1 MPGPLMVSI
10 EGTTLDAATR
20 SRLAHPNIGGVILF
34 ARNYTSPGQLADLT
48 REIKALKDPPLLTA
62 VDQEGG
68 RVQRFQEGFTRLPP
82 METIGTLFDTDPK
95 ASLTLARATGTV
107 LAGELRQCGV
117 DLSFAPVLDLHSNNK
132 AIGTRAFHR
141 SPEVVTTLAHGL
153 AEGMAASGMRAVGK
167 HFPGHSGVIED
178 PHDELPRDDRSIDEL
193 RDADMQVYR
202 DLKPETIQGVMSC
215 HVCFPRID
223 ALPASLSYRF
233 LTEEL
238 RDRLAFQGP
247 IFSDDLMMGAL
258 GSIAKPD
265 GLAKVAL
272 EAGADMVLLCNS
284 DNATDR
290 VLDSDEL
297 PIQSEA
303 SRRRLEAMRPDRA
316 YTADDALLSEA
327 RERMSRYI

>member
-1 MPGPLMVSI
+1 MVSI
-10 EGTTLDAATR
+10 EGTILDAATR
-20 SRLAHPNIGGVILF
+20 SRLVHPNIGGVILF

-48 REIKALKDPPLLTA
+48 REIKDLKDPPLLIA

-82 METIGTLFDTDPK
+82 MEGIGALFDTDPE
-95 ASLTLARATGTV
+95 AALALARATGTV
-107 LAGELRQCGV
+107 LAGELWQCGV
-117 DLSFAPVLDLHSNNK
+117 DFSFAPVLDLHSNNK

-141 SPEVVTTLAHGL
+141 SPKVVTTLAHGL

-193 RDADMQVYR
+193 RDDDMQVYR
-202 DLKPETIQGVMSC
+202 DLKPETIKGVMSC
-215 HVCFPRID
+215 HVCFPEID

-247 IFSDDLMMGAL
+247 IFSDDIMMGAL
-258 GSIAKPD
+258 GAIAEPE
-265 GLAKVAL
+265 GLARMAL
-272 EAGADMVLLCNS
+272 QAGADMVLLCNS

-303 SRRRLEAMRPDRA
+303 SRRRLEAMRPDPA

>member
-1 MPGPLMVSI
+1 MAGPLMVSI
-10 EGTTLDAATR
+10 EGTTLDAVTR

-34 ARNYTSPGQLADLT
+34 ARNYTSPEQLLSLT
-48 REIKALKDPPLLTA
+48 REIKALKSPVLLVA

-82 METIGTLFDTDPK
+82 MKAIGTLFDTDPK
-95 ASLTLARATGTV
+95 AAFALARATGRV
-107 LAGELRQCGV
+107 LAGELRQCGI

-141 SPEVVTTLAHGL
+141 SPKVVTTLAHGL

-178 PHDELPRDDRSIDEL
+178 PHDELPRDDRSIDDL
-193 RDADMQVYR
+193 RDDDMRVYR
-202 DLKPETIQGVMSC
+202 DLKPETIKGVMSC

-223 ALPASLSYRF
+223 GLPASLSYRF

-238 RDRLAFQGP
+238 RDRLFFQGP

-258 GSIAKPD
+258 DSIAKPE
-265 GLAKVAL
+265 GLARMAL

-303 SRRRLEAMRPDRA
+303 SRRRLEAMRPDPA

>member
-1 MPGPLMVSI
+1 M
-10 EGTTLDAATR
+10 
-20 SRLAHPNIGGVILF
+20 
-34 ARNYTSPGQLADLT
+34 
-48 REIKALKDPPLLTA
+48 AL
-62 VDQEGG
+62 
-68 RVQRFQEGFTRLPP
+68 
-82 METIGTLFDTDPK
+82 
-95 ASLTLARATGTV
+95 
-107 LAGELRQCGV
+107 
-117 DLSFAPVLDLHSNNK
+117 
-132 AIGTRAFHR
+132 
-141 SPEVVTTLAHGL
+141 
-153 AEGMAASGMRAVGK
+153 SGMPAVGK

-178 PHDELPRDDRSIDEL
+178 PHDELPRDDRSLDDL
-193 RDADMQVYR
+193 RDDDIRVYR

-233 LTEEL
+233 LTGEL

-290 VLDSDEL
+290 VLDSDGL
-297 PIQSEA
+297 PVQSEA
-303 SRRRLEAMRPDRA
+303 SRRRLEAMRPDPA

-327 RERMSRYI
+327 RERMSRHI

>member
-1 MPGPLMVSI
+1 MVSI

-20 SRLAHPNIGGVILF
+20 SRLVHPKIGGVILF
-34 ARNYTSPGQLADLT
+34 ARNYTSPGQLSELT
-48 REIKALKDPPLLTA
+48 REIKELKDPPLLIA

-82 METIGTLFDTDPK
+82 MEAIGTLFDTDPK
-95 ASLTLARATGTV
+95 AALALARATGTV
-107 LAGELRQCGV
+107 LAGELHQCGV

-141 SPEVVTTLAHGL
+141 SPKAITALAHGL
-153 AEGMAASGMRAVGK
+153 AEGMALSGMRAVGK

-193 RDADMQVYR
+193 RDDDLRVYR
-202 DLKPETIQGVMSC
+202 DLKPENIKGVMSC
-215 HVCFPRID
+215 HVWFPRID

-238 RDRLAFQGP
+238 RDRLSFQGP
-247 IFSDDLMMGAL
+247 IFSDDIMMGAL
-258 GSIAKPD
+258 GAIAEPE
-265 GLAKVAL
+265 GLARMAL

-290 VLDSDEL
+290 VLDSDDL
-297 PIQSEA
+297 PVQPEA